1 MQLVKAR
8 IRRFLVWRA
17 KYISNRQF
25 LYIVSILVGLLSGI
39 AAVTIKNTVHLVEVL
54 LTEGISDVDDW
65 LYFLYP
71 LLGIF
76 ITVLVVKFVLR
87 QRVGHGIPAA
97 LYAISKGKGNLPRKD
112 TFSSII
118 TAAITVGFGGSVGLE
133 GPTVATTS
141 ALGSN
146 LGQVLRMNYK
156 TKTLLI
162 ACAAAGALASIFNA
176 PVAAIVFAIEVIMI
190 DLTAAS
196 LIPLLLASVSAA
208 LTSRF
213 FLGNDVLFHF
223 DLSDDFLGSDVPF
236 FILLGLICGLVSIYF
251 SQVYFGISNSLEKI
265 KNQYLR
271 VLIGGSLLGLIVFVF
286 PPLYGEG
293 YGVINALVEN
303 DGARVISQI
312 RLVEIDTTFWM
323 VTFALAILMLLKVVA
338 TTITL
343 KSGGIGGIFAPTLFM
358 GSTLGF
364 VFSRVFNG
372 LGIAQLSVTNFTLV
386 SMAGLMAGVL
396 HAPLTAMFLIAEITG
411 GYELF
416 LPLMITT
423 AISFITVK
431 YAVPHS
437 VYNLQLAKRGELIT
451 HHKDQAVLTL
461 MELKNEI
468 EVNFKVVKPYDCLGD
483 LVKVVSKSSRN
494 LFPVIDEEGR
504 FLGVVTLDDIRD
516 IMFNQAKYKEVVV
529 HELMQAA
536 PEFIYT
542 TDSMDTVMQKFERSG
557 AWNLPVLEGEKY
569 VGFVSKS
576 KLFSAYRQLLCDF
589 YEVEK

>member
-1 MQLVKAR
+1 MKFIQAR
-8 IRRFLVWRA
+8 IQGFLVWRVR
-17 KYISNRQF
+17 YISNRQF
-25 LYIVSILVGLLSGI
+25 IYLISVLIGLISGV
-39 AAVTIKNTVHLVEVL
+39 AAVTIKNTVHLVEIML
-54 LTEGISDVDDW
+54 MEGISDVDDW

-71 LLGIF
+71 LLGII
-76 ITVLVVKFVLR
+76 ITVLIVQFVLR
-87 QRVGHGIPAA
+87 YRVGHGIPAA
-97 LYAISKGKGNLPRKD
+97 LYAISKGNGNLSKKD
-112 TFSSII
+112 TFASII
-118 TAAITVGFGGSVGLE
+118 TAAVTVGFGGSVGLE

-146 LGQVLRMNYK
+146 IGQLFRMNYK

-176 PVAAIVFAIEVIMI
+176 PIAAIVFAIEVIMI

-196 LIPLLLASVSAA
+196 LIPLLLSSASAA

-223 DLSDDFLGSDVPF
+223 DLSDVFNTNNVPF
-236 FILLGLICGLVSIYF
+236 YILLGLVSGIISIYF
-251 SQVYFGISNSLEKI
+251 STVYFSISNALEKI
-265 KNQYLR
+265 KHRYVRTL
-271 VLIGGSLLGLIVFVF
+271 VGGSLLGLIIFVF

-303 DGARVISQI
+303 DGARVIDQI
-312 RLVEIDTTFWM
+312 RFVDIDHTFWM
-323 VTFALAILMLLKVVA
+323 VTFALAAIMLLKVVA
-338 TTITL
+338 TTLTL

-364 VFSRVFNG
+364 VFARVFNG
-372 LGIAQLSVTNFTLV
+372 LGLANLSVTNFTLV

-396 HAPLTAMFLIAEITG
+396 HAPLTAIFLIAEITG

-416 LPLMITT
+416 IPLMVTT
-423 AISFITVK
+423 AIAFITVK

-437 VYNLQLAKRGELIT
+437 VYNMQLAKRGELIT

-461 MELKNEI
+461 MELKKEI
-468 EVNFKVVKPYDCLGD
+468 EVNFRTVGPYDSLGE
-483 LVKVVSKSSRN
+483 LVKEVSKSSRN
-494 LFPVIDEEGR
+494 LFPVIDENQQ
-504 FLGVVTLDDIRD
+504 FLGVVTLDDIRT
-516 IMFNQAKYKEVVV
+516 IMFDQDKYDKMVV
-529 HELMQAA
+529 HELMQTA

-542 TDSMDTVMQKFERSG
+542 TDSMETVMNKFESSG
-557 AWNLPVLEGEKY
+557 AWNLPVLQGEKY

-576 KLFSAYRQLLCDF
+576 KLFSAYRQLLKDF
-589 YEVEK
+589 YEVEE

>member
-1 MQLVKAR
+1 
-8 IRRFLVWRA
+8 
-17 KYISNRQF
+17 
-25 LYIVSILVGLLSGI
+25 
-39 AAVTIKNTVHLVEVL
+39 
-54 LTEGISDVDDW
+54 
-65 LYFLYP
+65 
-71 LLGIF
+71 
-76 ITVLVVKFVLR
+76 
-87 QRVGHGIPAA
+87 
-97 LYAISKGKGNLPRKD
+97 
-112 TFSSII
+112 
-118 TAAITVGFGGSVGLE
+118 
-133 GPTVATTS
+133 
-141 ALGSN
+141 
-146 LGQVLRMNYK
+146 
-156 TKTLLI
+156 
-162 ACAAAGALASIFNA
+162 
-176 PVAAIVFAIEVIMI
+176 MI

-223 DLSDDFLGSDVPF
+223 DLSEAFLGKDVPF
-236 FILLGLICGLVSIYF
+236 YILLGLVCGIVSIYF
-251 SQVYFGISNSLEKI
+251 SSVYFSISNALERI
-265 KNQYLR
+265 KHKYLR
-271 VLIGGSLLGLIVFVF
+271 ALVGGVMLGILVFAF

-303 DGARVISQI
+303 DGARVIDQI
-312 RLVEIDTTFWM
+312 RFVTIDHTFWM
-323 VTFALAILMLLKVVA
+323 ITFSLAAIMLLKVVA

-372 LGIAQLSVTNFTLV
+372 LGISSLSVTNFTLV

-416 LPLMITT
+416 IPLMITT

-437 VYNLQLAKRGELIT
+437 VYNRQLARRGELIT

-468 EVNFKVVKPYDCLGD
+468 EVNFKTVGPYDTLGD
-483 LVKVVSKSSRN
+483 LVKEVSKSSRN
-494 LFPVIDEEGR
+494 LFPVIDQDQR

-516 IMFNQAKYKEVVV
+516 IMFDHSKYESIVV

-542 TDSMDTVMQKFERSG
+542 TDSMEMVMKKFESSG
-557 AWNLPVLEGEKY
+557 AWNLPVLRGEQY

-576 KLFSAYRQLLCDF
+576 KLFSAYRQLLRDF
-589 YEVEK
+589 YEVEE